1 MLETFVILDQ
11 CSSRQRSSSD
21 FFKLIIFTPPKES
34 FSLLYTP
41 TKENLLLKGIFQQGY
56 EGAISSF

>member
-1 MLETFVILDQ
+1 M
-11 CSSRQRSSSD
+11 